1 LAAILGQIVTL
12 LREEPREHTQ
22 AEAEEA
28 AGTPA
33 EAEGAESSL
42 EGITTAQQAVKGLTI
57 MCLPTTT
64 DVLAAQQHDAVT
76 QSYRTQ
82 LIGLRATGG
91 KAKLRAQGIDE
102 KRICELSQY
111 TLDENQ
117 VLRYSPALGAHYY
130 NSEGLP
136 CDANGAL
143 IAPTTVTED
152 RERAMIVVPKVLQH
166 AVMYLHHYPRLA
178 AHPGWADIYAQTHPT
193 RGLHMEWSANIMQA
207 NVQAV
212 QGMLQCPQSPHSNLG
227 YRGGVLFCLY
237 LARYSGGSALF

>member
-1 LAAILGQIVTL
+1 
-12 LREEPREHTQ
+12 
-22 AEAEEA
+22 
-28 AGTPA
+28 
-33 EAEGAESSL
+33 
-42 EGITTAQQAVKGLTI
+42 

-76 QSYRTQ
+76 QSYRAQ
-82 LIGLRATGG
+82 LLDLGTTCG

-117 VLRYSPALGAHYY
+117 VLRYSPALAHYY

-152 RERAMIVVPKVLQH
+152 REQAMIVVPKVLQH

-178 AHPGWADIYAQTHPT
+178 GHPGWADMLKWHST
-193 RGLHMEWSANIMQA
+193 ANIVQA
-207 NVQAV
+207 NVQTV
-212 QGMLQCPQSPHSNLG
+212 QGVLQRHSHPTAQTRAIHLTALQASIRSTIVG
-227 YRGGVLFCLY
+227 LHGVRTRVGQRHVFHPD
-237 LARYSGGSALF
+237 RHV